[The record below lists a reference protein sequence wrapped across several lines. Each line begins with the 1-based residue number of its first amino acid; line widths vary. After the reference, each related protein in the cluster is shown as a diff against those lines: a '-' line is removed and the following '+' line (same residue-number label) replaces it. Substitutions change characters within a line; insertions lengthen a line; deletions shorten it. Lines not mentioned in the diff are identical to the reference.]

1 MNSCF
6 NLKSIDLI
14 NNAANGSIITT
25 CKGMF
30 LKIDKYLVR
39 IENGI
44 VGEWTNAL
52 SAGKVTHIW
61 SPKSDEGP
69 CMAAIK
75 YHAKTDATKVT
86 DTGECE
92 HSMC

>member
-14 NNAANGSIITT
+14 TTAPNGSIITT
-25 CKGMF
+25 CKGTF
-30 LKIDKYLVR
+30 LKVDKYLVH
-39 IENGI
+39 IENGTI
-44 VGEWTNAL
+44 GGWTSAH

-61 SPKSDEGP
+61 SPKPGEGP

-75 YHAKTDATKVT
+75 HHAKTDTTAVDSGT
-86 DTGECE
+86 CE
-92 HSMC
+92 HSMY